1 MKITCWVCPHKC
13 KLGEG
18 QVGICRARINSG
30 GKIISQNYGMITGK
44 ALDPIEKK
52 PLYHFY
58 PGMKIFSI
66 GSYGCN
72 LRCSF
77 CQNHE
82 ISMVEENKAMGI
94 KVEIKEIIKHAK
106 ALQSQGNIGIAYTY
120 NEPLIGYEFVSD
132 CAKEAK
138 KEGLKN
144 VVVTN
149 GFICEDPLRDLLPYI
164 DAFNIDLKGYTSEYY
179 QELRGDLEVVK
190 KSIEIAASKCHVEVT
205 TLIVPGKNDR
215 EDEIDEM
222 SRWIAS
228 ISPHIPLHISRFFPR
243 WEMQDRGATP
253 VKTVY
258 RMAEIAGRY
267 LKNVHVGNV

>member
-1 MKITCWVCPHKC
+1 
-13 KLGEG
+13 
-18 QVGICRARINSG
+18 
-30 GKIISQNYGMITGK
+30 
-44 ALDPIEKK
+44 
-52 PLYHFY
+52 
-58 PGMKIFSI
+58 
-66 GSYGCN
+66 
-72 LRCSF
+72 
-77 CQNHE
+77 
-82 ISMVEENKAMGI
+82 MVEENKAMGI

-228 ISPHIPLHISRFFPR
+228 ISPHIPLHISRFS
-243 WEMQDRGATP
+243 P
-253 VKTVY
+253 VGDA
-258 RMAEIAGRY
+258 R
-267 LKNVHVGNV
+267 

>member
-1 MKITCWVCPHKC
+1 M
-13 KLGEG
+13 
-18 QVGICRARINSG
+18 
-30 GKIISQNYGMITGK
+30 
-44 ALDPIEKK
+44 
-52 PLYHFY
+52 
-58 PGMKIFSI
+58 
-66 GSYGCN
+66 
-72 LRCSF
+72 
-77 CQNHE
+77 
-82 ISMVEENKAMGI
+82 
-94 KVEIKEIIKHAK
+94 
-106 ALQSQGNIGIAYTY
+106 
-120 NEPLIGYEFVSD
+120 
-132 CAKEAK
+132 
-138 KEGLKN
+138 
-144 VVVTN
+144 
-149 GFICEDPLRDLLPYI
+149 PYI

-190 KSIEIAASKCHVEVT
+190 RTIEIAASKCHVEVT